1 MPLSVKAITY
11 TKSENLKKPQF
22 LMCELKRSKLYD
34 YPCGLKEKYIWKIW
48 TKGKSK
54 LWKF

>member
-34 YPCGLKEKYIWKIW
+34 YPCGLKEKYI
-48 TKGKSK
+48 
-54 LWKF
+54 